1 MDAWG
6 LSVCPVA
13 LPIPTQLVDLTTMEY
28 NNEKQLL
35 RFTVRV
41 EHLRELPRIRLE
53 ALEHDLLEVHGVCWL
68 LPHTQRKEPLC
79 CAVVW
84 RQAMCDR
91 KSDVGFMRT
100 GLDIAPWPSKG
111 ANPSN
116 GRQNPHCSGGCI
128 SIAVQ

>member
-53 ALEHDLLEVHGVCWL
+53 ALEHDLLEVHGARWL
-68 LPHTQRKEPLC
+68 LPHTQRKEP
-79 CAVVW
+79 CAAPSSGD
-84 RQAMCDR
+84 RQFCDR
-91 KSDVGFMRT
+91 KSDVGFVT
-100 GLDIAPWPSKG
+100 V
-111 ANPSN
+111 
-116 GRQNPHCSGGCI
+116 
-128 SIAVQ
+128 SILPRLP

>member
-53 ALEHDLLEVHGVCWL
+53 ALEHDLLEVHGARWL
-68 LPHTQRKEPLC
+68 LPHTQRKEPPVLRRRL
-79 CAVVW
+79 AIGNL
-84 RQAMCDR
+84 RS
-91 KSDVGFMRT
+91 K
-100 GLDIAPWPSKG
+100 IARWIYDDGS
-111 ANPSN
+111 
-116 GRQNPHCSGGCI
+116 R
-128 SIAVQ
+128 